1 MSCVVLLEPLTVH
14 VLYNHYNQ
22 HYPLFLPPIDLP
34 PTDDLNKA
42 FTDADT
48 LEEATPTFSS
58 NVGAWHI
65 LVGLLES
72 LRRVTTLYLCQ
83 GHLRKAH
90 TKAREGAMMA
100 RQVLLQGWYVY
111 FMRATVWPIVH
122 VLQHFMR
129 ATVWPIVC
137 ATALHACYCVAH
149 CMCYRTYYSMSAV

>member
-1 MSCVVLLEPLTVH
+1 MA
-14 VLYNHYNQ
+14 
-22 HYPLFLPPIDLP
+22 PIE
-34 PTDDLNKA
+34 DLNKA

-48 LEEATPTFSS
+48 LEKATPTFSS

-100 RQVLLQGWYVY
+100 KQVLLQGWYGH
-111 FMRATVWPIVH
+111 FH
-122 VLQHFMR
+122 V
-129 ATVWPIVC
+129 C
-137 ATALHACYCVAH
+137 
-149 CMCYRTYYSMSAV
+149 YYSC

>member
-1 MSCVVLLEPLTVH
+1 MCSSLLEPFTCT
-14 VLYNHYNQ
+14 YTHYNQ
-22 HYPLFLPPIDLP
+22 HNHLFLPPIDLP

-42 FTDADT
+42 FTDANT

-83 GHLRKAH
+83 GHLRKAQ

-100 RQVLLQGWYVY
+100 RQVLLQGWYV
-111 FMRATVWPIVH
+111 RATVWPIVH

-137 ATALHACYCVAH
+137 ATEL
-149 CMCYRTYYSMSAV
+149 